1 MVSYPQWARE
11 RAMKVEEVILRVAS
25 GQSTFWQAVRVLNRS
40 PRHAPSACPSRA
52 GAESVPRKN
61 ILISACGTFTRS
73 CARSTASATAIPASS
88 SCCKVRGWCCA
99 RKLGPHRRR
108 RERRPMTGN

>member
-40 PRHAPSACPSRA
+40 PRHAPSACPRSRHHGFA
-52 GAESVPRKN
+52 ALLDGRTGRP
-61 ILISACGTFTRS
+61 
-73 CARSTASATAIPASS
+73 STKRMP
-88 SCCKVRGWCCA
+88 
-99 RKLGPHRRR
+99 
-108 RERRPMTGN
+108 